1 MSTTLLG
8 TVTAAL
14 LAAACTTAL
23 ADPPRKHNRVS
34 DVSEPAVYQPISDAS
49 AVGMAQEAGEGT
61 PENVQAGARRG
72 SHSLHPNA
80 PVSAEPFADDD
91 VQLPQV
97 VDE

>member
-34 DVSEPAVYQPISDAS
+34 DVSEPAAVQPISDAS
-49 AVGMAQEAGEGT
+49 AAGMAESAGEGT
-61 PENVQAGARRG
+61 PEYIQAGARSG
-72 SHSLHPNA
+72 SHSMHPNA
-80 PVSAEPFADDD
+80 PVSAVPFADDD

-97 VDE
+97 EDE